1 LSIETIYF
9 ATLNE
14 NVIIPSK
21 SEENAGYD
29 IYAHFPEDSI
39 TVFPHETA
47 TIPTGLFSMF
57 SSDYYFQIE
66 ERGSTG
72 SKGIGKRCG
81 VIDSNYRGEWKIIIT
96 NHNTKALCITKDET
110 KVSNDF
116 VIYYPY
122 KKAIAQAVF
131 LPVPKTEIE
140 VMSLEE
146 LLSYKTDRGSG
157 AFGSSGK

>member
-1 LSIETIYF
+1 MNIEEICF
-9 ATLNE
+9 AKANDS
-14 NVIIPSK
+14 VKIPSK
-21 SEENAGYD
+21 TEENAGYD
-29 IYAHFPEDSI
+29 IYANFPEDAI
-39 TVFPHETA
+39 TIFPHETVL
-47 TIPTGLFSMF
+47 IPTGLYSMF

-81 VIDSNYRGEWKIIIT
+81 VIDSNYRGEWTIVMT

-122 KKAIAQAVF
+122 SKAIAQAVF
-131 LPVPKTEIE
+131 LPVPKTEITE
-140 VMSLEE
+140 ISLDE
-146 LLSYKTDRGSG
+146 LLGNSTDRGAG